1 MCGWPASARR
11 ASRRPK
17 AKLREEPEARLE
29 LALCERLGKTRG
41 ELRALMSQDE
51 WLSWL
56 ALYQI
61 EAEERALQE
70 NKDRAKAKAAQKRR

>member
-1 MCGWPASARR
+1 LLNQPE
-11 ASRRPK
+11 
-17 AKLREEPEARLE
+17 LRIE

-56 ALYQI
+56 ALYAI
-61 EAEERALQE
+61 EGDERRLAE
-70 NKDRAKAKAAQKRR
+70 NKERAKAKAAGRR